1 MCTSSDTRDKRLR
14 SSVWIHSSYG
24 SVVIDTGPD
33 FRYQMLRAGVKTLDA
48 VVFTHGHKDHTAGLD
63 DVRAYNYIQDR
74 PMDVYA
80 TEETQAV
87 LRREFAYIFENSSYP
102 GIPQLRM
109 HGFANA
115 PFTAAG
121 LEFLPIRTLHYKLE
135 VFGFRVG
142 DFTYITDA
150 NHIVPKELEKARGC
164 RVLVLNA
171 LRHEQHISHFT
182 LEEAIQVAQKVGAE
196 ETYFTHISHQLGR
209 HEDVSRLLP
218 PGVYLAYDG
227 LRLSF

>member
-1 MCTSSDTRDKRLR
+1 M
-14 SSVWIHSSYG
+14 
-24 SVVIDTGPD
+24 VIDTGPD
-33 FRYQMLRAGVKTLDA
+33 FRYQMLRAGVKRLDA
-48 VVFTHGHKDHTAGLD
+48 VVFTHSHKDHTAGLD

-74 PMDVYA
+74 AMDVYA
-80 TEETQAV
+80 TEETQVV

-102 GIPQLRM
+102 GIPQLNL
-109 HGFANA
+109 HTFGNA

-121 LEFLPIRTLHYKLE
+121 LEFLPIRSLHYKLE

-150 NHIVPKELEKARGC
+150 NYIAPAELDKARGS

-171 LRHEQHISHFT
+171 LRHQPHISHFT
-182 LEEAIQVAQKVGAE
+182 LDEAVQVAQQVGAE

-218 PGVYLAYDG
+218 SGIHLAYDG
-227 LRLSF
+227 LQLSF